1 MINTLKKYSIVLFVI
16 GFLVLGVSFFI
27 FAKNTA
33 YANSVKEY
41 DAEATQ
47 NGDVIFV
54 RGVIGG
60 TEGSQDSSTG
70 VKSSKPILIK
80 NVEMVQWIK
89 DNDGVRKVFANYKI
103 DSFEDNGKKYTN
115 PDFPK
120 GLNNEL
126 IYGKVTT
133 GKRRIQLSREVLNYL
148 VNESGFIK
156 EDMFSQKTDLLEP
169 ADDKYNL
176 ISTGDYLISAS
187 DDWEVG
193 EVRISYYELDTS
205 KLDRFT
211 FIGKLSSSEGQD
223 IMVGLDKGPIVKEG
237 DLTVEQVKKLLSGD
251 MRLCVAGFSLG
262 IVLLVLGFGLERTK
276 KIDKMQ
282 S

>member
-89 DNDGVRKVFANYKI
+89 DDDGVRKVFANYKI

-120 GLNNEL
+120 GLNSEL

-133 GKRRIQLSREVLNYL
+133 GKRRIQLSHEVLNYL

-156 EDMFSQKTDLLEP
+156 EDMFVQKTDLLEP
-169 ADDKYNL
+169 EDDKYNL

-223 IMVGLDKGPIVKEG
+223 IMTGLDKGPIVKEG
-237 DLTVEQVKKLLSGD
+237 DLTAEQVKKLLSGD

-276 KIDKMQ
+276 KIDQMK
-282 S
+282 